1 MKNYVLSALCLM
13 SISQRLYASGC
24 DWNAEGQMRIE
35 KVDHISSRSVDGM
48 SSIYTVICVT
58 RFSGHSCMPA
68 LISNPSPALELFEP
82 EQTESQQNWDSFA
95 LPEEVYQKL
104 YISYRLGRFQ
114 TTMYKE
120 NVSGYIDHNCS
131 SGDETIQ
138 SGRTRYVIKFDDPN
152 LGTWNFSY
160 PGMITQRNKQP
171 LH

>member
-1 MKNYVLSALCLM
+1 MKTYLLSILCM
-13 SISQRLYASGC
+13 ISTSQQIYASGC
-24 DWNAEGQMRIE
+24 DWNAEGQMRVE
-35 KVDHISSRSVDGM
+35 KVDRISSRSVDGM
-48 SSIYTVICVT
+48 SHIYTVICVT
-58 RFSGHSCMPA
+58 RFSGHNCMPA
-68 LISNPSPALELFEP
+68 LLSNPSPSLELFEP

-95 LPEEVYQKL
+95 IAQDVYQNF
-104 YISYRLGRFQ
+104 YTTYRLGRFQ

-131 SGDETIQ
+131 GSDEPIQ

-171 LH
+171 LY